1 MSAFAGA
8 ADSRPPPADSGAAGP
23 GEGRD
28 RGAPHTWTGEQDRS
42 LLAMHAGGMGA
53 AEIAAVVD
61 IDQAQIQ
68 QRLLWLTLPKANTG
82 RAA

>member
-1 MSAFAGA
+1 M
-8 ADSRPPPADSGAAGP
+8 SGAPETIREADQRP
-23 GEGRD
+23 AAFR
-28 RGAPHTWTGEQDRS
+28 WTGEQDRS

-61 IDQAQIQ
+61 IDQADIQ